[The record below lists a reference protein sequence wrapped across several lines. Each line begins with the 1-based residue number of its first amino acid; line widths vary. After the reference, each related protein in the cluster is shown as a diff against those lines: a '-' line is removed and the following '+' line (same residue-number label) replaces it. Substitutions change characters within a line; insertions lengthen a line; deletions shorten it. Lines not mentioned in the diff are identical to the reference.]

1 MALLRRDKET
11 FVIVLLQV
19 DYIAW
24 PAISDER
31 GPAQML
37 NFSIR
42 QSNRSREKRREQR
55 PGVWSFEADDNC
67 VDGPWLARRRTIDE
81 PSERPHDGYEG
92 CHDQRSAYLTW

>member
-11 FVIVLLQV
+11 FVIVPLQV

-42 QSNRSREKRREQR
+42 QSNRSR
-55 PGVWSFEADDNC
+55 
-67 VDGPWLARRRTIDE
+67 
-81 PSERPHDGYEG
+81 
-92 CHDQRSAYLTW
+92 